1 MEFAKVLAVNVTLV
15 HKSLLLGLRSNLKK
29 TVTQEKKKLSMIRA
43 LFLRT
48 LLMV

>member
-29 TVTQEKKKLSMIRA
+29 TVTQEKKN
-43 LFLRT
+43 
-48 LLMV
+48 